1 MVRALT
7 PTRAASMPRKSR
19 AELSIPHLVGDDYEI
34 ESPPPPPPAHLSEAT
49 KAWWV
54 EITGEFILKSHHCRI
69 LECAC
74 DAWDRMTQAR
84 AILAAEGLSISTS
97 DDGLKL
103 HPAFVAERDSRA
115 AFLKAVRELDL
126 DSEPKPSDRRPP
138 PIYSNRR

>member
-1 MVRALT
+1 
-7 PTRAASMPRKSR
+7 MPRKSR
-19 AELSIPHLVGDDYEI
+19 AELSTPMHLVGADYEV
-34 ESPPPPPPAHLSEAT
+34 EAPPPPPPAHLSEAT
-49 KAWWV
+49 KAWWNEV
-54 EITGEFILKSHHCRI
+54 CAEFVLRSHHLKI
-69 LECAC
+69 LEVAC

-84 AILAAEGLSISTS
+84 ALLAAEGLAVSTS
-97 DDGLKL
+97 EDGQKL

>member
-1 MVRALT
+1 
-7 PTRAASMPRKSR
+7 MPRRSR
-19 AELSIPHLVGDDYEI
+19 NELTIPHLVDADYEV
-34 ESPPPPPPAHLSEAT
+34 EAPPPPPPAHLSEAT
-49 KAWWV
+49 KAWWI
-54 EITGEFILKSHHCRI
+54 EIAGEFILKSHHLKI
-69 LECAC
+69 LECAA

-84 AILAAEGLSISTS
+84 AILAAEGLAVSTS
-97 DDGLKL
+97 EDGQKL

>member
-1 MVRALT
+1 
-7 PTRAASMPRKSR
+7 MPRRSR
-19 AELSIPHLVGDDYEI
+19 AELNSPHLVDADYEV
-34 ESPPPPPPAHLSEAT
+34 EAPPPPSHLSEAT

-54 EITGEFILKSHHCRI
+54 EITGEFILRSHHCKV

-74 DAWDRMTQAR
+74 DSWDRMTQAR

-97 DDGLKL
+97 DDGQKL

-126 DSEPKPSDRRPP
+126 DSEPRPADKRPP